1 MNHQIFRNLVIKPF
15 CRIFAST
22 GSKYRDEF
30 SEVILQLQES
40 QTLEQIRRYWWRN
53 FSITEPC
60 DAQVSKTANTNSL
73 GHEQIG
79 GCFVMCLIGLAA
91 SILISLQEF
100 FYKAYHR
107 SKVTKVKE

>member
-1 MNHQIFRNLVIKPF
+1 MNHQILRNVVIKPF
-15 CRIFAST
+15 CLIFAST

-60 DAQVSKTANTNSL
+60 DAQVSKTTNTNSL